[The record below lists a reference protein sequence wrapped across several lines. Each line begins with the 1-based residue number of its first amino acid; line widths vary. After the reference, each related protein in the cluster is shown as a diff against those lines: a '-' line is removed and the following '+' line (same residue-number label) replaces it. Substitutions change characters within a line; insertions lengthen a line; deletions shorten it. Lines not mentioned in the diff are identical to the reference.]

1 MAKDDDRKSKKKRSI
16 WDILST
22 ASVASIALMV
32 FLLAVMI
39 VGIGQG
45 ASSIGITGMMTAD
58 DASNK
63 ALTLIKENLV
73 QPGTDVSIINIEEE
87 SGIYKLTLMIDGKEF
102 DSYMSKDGK
111 YFFPQGMDINEILT
125 KEVNK
130 EVQNQQQTPQTPKT
144 DTPKAE
150 AFVMSHCPYGLQF
163 MKAFVPVMDLL
174 KDKADLKIGF
184 VDYIMHGVDEFNDNN
199 RIYCIQKDAPTKLTE
214 YLRCFVQQKDYET
227 CLQEAGIDK
236 ATIDTCIKNIDE
248 EYNLTN
254 IFEASEDRFPK
265 YPLEADLNEQY
276 GVRGSPTFVI
286 NGQVIS
292 VSRSAEA
299 IKEAICSAFNNPP
312 KECDTQL
319 STSAESPGFG
329 AIGNGQGADSSGSC

>member
-1 MAKDDDRKSKKKRSI
+1 MNKDDGKKPKKKRDI

-39 VGIGQG
+39 IGIGQG
-45 ASSIGITGMMTAD
+45 ATSLGITGMVTAD

-63 ALTLIKENLV
+63 ALALIRENLV
-73 QPGTDVSIINIEEE
+73 QPGTDVSITDIKEE
-87 SGIYKLTLMIDGKEF
+87 SGLYKLTLLIDDREF
-102 DSYMSKDGK
+102 ISYMSKDGK
-111 YFFPQGMDINEILT
+111 YFFPQGMDINEILA
-125 KEVNK
+125 KEK
-130 EVQNQQQTPQTPKT
+130 QTQDQTQQTPKS
-144 DTPKAE
+144 DKPKAE

-174 KDKADLKIGF
+174 KDKADLQIGF
-184 VDYIMHGVDEFNDNN
+184 VDYIMHGVEEFNDNN
-199 RIYCIQKDAPTKLTE
+199 RIYCIQKETPGKLTE
-214 YLRCFVQQKDYET
+214 YLRCYVQQKDYET
-227 CLQEAGIDK
+227 CLQEAGIEK

-248 EYNLTN
+248 EYNLTK

-265 YPLEADLNEQY
+265 YPIETDLNEQY

-329 AIGNGQGADSSGSC
+329 PIGEGNGAGSAGGCAS